1 MNRVLGAARMHLTH
15 PLLSVGIPWA
25 IVFSSFAI
33 NLAIWGVGGVGD
45 ETNGDATTGGLAS
58 LYITV
63 AIVFIQAVT
72 QMFPFAMGLSLS
84 RRDFYLGTAL
94 TAVVQSLGYALALT
108 VLAAIEDAT
117 DGWGMQLSFWAPG
130 PLDVDNPALQVAVFG
145 LPMLACAFL
154 GMAIG
159 VVVKRWGAIGLY
171 VLGLSTLLVSGA
183 VAFVA
188 TWQQRWQEIGS
199 WMVDLSVTSLTIAI
213 PAVAALALAGL
224 AFFGI
229 RRAVP

>member
-1 MNRVLGAARMHLTH
+1 MHLTH

-25 IVFSSFAI
+25 IVLSSFAI

-159 VVVKRWGAIGLY
+159 VVFKRWGAVGLY
-171 VLGLSTLLVSGA
+171 VLA
-183 VAFVA
+183 VATLVLTGLGAFLA
-188 TWQQRWQEIGS
+188 TWQEAWQEIGS
-199 WMVDLSVTSLTIAI
+199 WLADLSVTSLTIAL
-213 PAVAALALAGL
+213 PLALAVALAGL
-224 AFFGI
+224 TFLGI
-229 RRAVP
+229 RRTVP